1 MPAHRLLNIACAS
14 LLAACALLLSGCGE
28 KSSAITAE
36 STDGLR
42 IIAGSELKDVEQ
54 DLKADIEKATGVR
67 IGFEYAGTLDAI
79 DRLAAGEAFDGVW
92 VSHGKY
98 LAMNPALK
106 GRIKAQDKIMLSPVV
121 LGVKASKAQQLGW
134 DRKEPTWKEIA
145 DAAQAG
151 RFSFGMTSPT
161 ASNTGFTATIGLASA
176 LAKNPD
182 ALTEADVKNPLIA
195 AFFKGQSLTA
205 GSSGWLADAYVRDQ
219 GRVDGLIN
227 YESVLLSLNASGK
240 LGEPLK
246 LVYPSEGIVTADYP
260 LMLINAA
267 KRPLYDKLVA
277 YLRSKEFQ
285 SKMSAAT
292 LRRPVNPDATP
303 APALPQRTLVELPFP
318 GQAAVIDALLENF
331 LSEARLPASS
341 RYVLDLSGSMSGN
354 GIEALKT
361 AMHTLAASDAG
372 SLAARATRF
381 QNRESV
387 GLLTFSSQPYP
398 TRLFT
403 MGPRSGQNT
412 EVLAA
417 INREVDGMQANGG
430 TAIFSSVKQA
440 LQELAAEKAAAKDK
454 RYYTVVLMTD
464 GQNTDGISLDEF
476 GRWYRAQDE
485 ALRSIRVFPIIFA
498 DASPQ
503 EMNAL
508 AEMTGGKAFESK
520 SKPLAAVFKEIRGY
534 Q

>member
-403 MGPRSGQNT
+403 MGAAQRAEHRSAGRYQPRGRWHAGQWRHRH
-412 EVLAA
+412 LLQRQAGAA
-417 INREVDGMQANGG
+417 GARRREGRRQG
-430 TAIFSSVKQA
+430 QA
-440 LQELAAEKAAAKDK
+440 LLHGGADDRRAEH
-454 RYYTVVLMTD
+454 
-464 GQNTDGISLDEF
+464 
-476 GRWYRAQDE
+476 
-485 ALRSIRVFPIIFA
+485 
-498 DASPQ
+498 
-503 EMNAL
+503 
-508 AEMTGGKAFESK
+508 
-520 SKPLAAVFKEIRGY
+520 
-534 Q
+534 